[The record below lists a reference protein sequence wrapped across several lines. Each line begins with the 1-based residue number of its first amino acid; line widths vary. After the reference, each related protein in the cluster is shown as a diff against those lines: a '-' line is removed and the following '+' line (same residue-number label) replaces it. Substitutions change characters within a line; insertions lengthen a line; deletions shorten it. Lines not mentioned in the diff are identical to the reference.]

1 MGSQPMRTDIRI
13 SSFNIRQG
21 RTQAKS
27 IEYCQMSRKTMAYR
41 MPYVDLTLS
50 VDAQYERP
58 CVFVL
63 SSGIPFPRR
72 HRLSFNN
79 LMPALMTISNVI
91 RMLA

>member
-1 MGSQPMRTDIRI
+1 MGSQPMRTGIQI
-13 SSFNIRQG
+13 SCFNIRQG

-27 IEYCQMSRKTMAYR
+27 IEYCQMSRKPMVKR

-63 SSGIPFPRR
+63 PSGIPFPRR
-72 HRLSFNN
+72 HILSFNN